1 MNVHPVDLF
10 MYNPSTTSVQY
21 TINPTAGVAIANLC
35 ALVIRG
41 GRKPCVVELMVKR
54 EDATSVNVPPFCS
67 MKLPVVPINRPTKP

>member
-10 MYNPSTTSVQY
+10 MYKPSTTSVQY

-41 GRKPCVVELMVKR
+41 GRKPFVVELASKIAEAFIAVP
-54 EDATSVNVPPFCS
+54 EDAATIILC
-67 MKLPVVPINRPTKP
+67 